1 MTFFSPFISHLFF
14 KVAFFFF
21 FFFFKFLWLFEQII
35 KYS

>member
-1 MTFFSPFISHLFF
+1 MTFFFPFISPLFF